1 MRAAHISEK
10 DWIIDKKGNV
20 SIPRCLYYPLFPQFE
35 DGILDICLK
44 ILDMGASYHHG
55 SDRDHCWRNDPVHVS
70 MVVNHMVR
78 SVGV

>member
-1 MRAAHISEK
+1 MLECH
-10 DWIIDKKGNV
+10 V
-20 SIPRCLYYPLFPQFE
+20 CLIFWQFE

-78 SVGV
+78 TSGARSLNRYDLTAFF

>member
-1 MRAAHISEK
+1 MSEYH
-10 DWIIDKKGNV
+10 DACVN
-20 SIPRCLYYPLFPQFE
+20 LFPQFE

-78 SVGV
+78 PLVVCYL